1 MGDVLSAVSVL
12 IVFATV
18 FLNLLSRKVDHIVQ
32 QTRPSAAEHNA
43 RRELIVKFR
52 RILFGMALPL
62 SLSLSVISYILLP
75 TSINIIVK
83 SSFSLWEFDVLNTLY
98 LAIQTGLLVLMSLS
112 IVLFIRLIRRY
123 REVIQN

>member
-75 TSINIIVK
+75 TSINIKRQFIARNFFYSCFHVTFQNSFLIFENRLLLK
-83 SSFSLWEFDVLNTLY
+83 NSLVFKLNRWSSHDQI
-98 LAIQTGLLVLMSLS
+98 A
-112 IVLFIRLIRRY
+112 
-123 REVIQN
+123 